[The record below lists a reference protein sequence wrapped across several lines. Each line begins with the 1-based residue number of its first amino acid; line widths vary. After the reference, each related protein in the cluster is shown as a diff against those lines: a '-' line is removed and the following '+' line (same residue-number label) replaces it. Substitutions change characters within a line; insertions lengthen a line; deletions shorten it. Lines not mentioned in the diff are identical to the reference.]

1 LGFSVIFGRRF
12 SSFTG
17 VWGRRVFGG
26 GFLMVTCDENGVNC
40 GGLRVVFEW
49 EKMPPI
55 VDLFWGIPVLGL
67 GWRVGCYTSA

>member
-1 LGFSVIFGRRF
+1 
-12 SSFTG
+12 
-17 VWGRRVFGG
+17 
-26 GFLMVTCDENGVNC
+26 MVTCDENGVNC